1 MDLLVLIAEGRFRQ
15 VAIRQ
20 NVNSDMLK
28 NHKGQRRMDSHE
40 QWLWKTGRSWKVR
53 HRQCMERPAPDIRVL
68 SFYEVFRGSFF
79 FQNIESCI
87 QETAQGYPEKQAV
100 FRF

>member
-1 MDLLVLIAEGRFRQ
+1 MDLLVLITERRFRQ

-28 NHKGQRRMDSHE
+28 NHKRQRRMDSHE

-53 HRQCMERPAPDIRVL
+53 HRQCMERHAPDIRVL
-68 SFYEVFRGSFF
+68 SFYEVFRGSFSF
-79 FQNIESCI
+79 
-87 QETAQGYPEKQAV
+87 PEH
-100 FRF
+100 